1 MASASLTHRP
11 AGSPSSSCR
20 LGPSS
25 PAFGPNGVK
34 ARVRL
39 RLDEQGCDA
48 RMMPAD
54 FSFERNHAL
63 LDIVGALLVGEFD
76 AERGDNLVWG

>member
-1 MASASLTHRP
+1 
-11 AGSPSSSCR
+11 
-20 LGPSS
+20 
-25 PAFGPNGVK
+25 
-34 ARVRL
+34 
-39 RLDEQGCDA
+39 
-48 RMMPAD
+48 MMLAD